1 MVSPNWIGDTLVFA
15 SDQGATFPDH
25 ADGQANLWALD
36 ALGSGEPKQITHHG
50 TAEGYVR
57 DPASD
62 GERIVY
68 HARGVLYLLTA
79 LDAAPT
85 ALDVTLGGALA
96 TRRSRA
102 LAPTERLN
110 EVRPDQGGDSSVV
123 EWRGK
128 VFQLAHREGPARA
141 VVADSGVRARLP
153 RLLGRSG
160 SAIVVSDAA
169 GADRLEIH
177 DLSGATAVRIVD
189 ADVGRV
195 VGLEASPTGDVAIAL
210 SRDGRVHRV
219 DVASAQTRE
228 VARSDEGEVASVA
241 FSPDGRYVVW
251 AQPTRLEQLHQLV
264 GLDLSRDDAEPVTLT
279 SGRFADTSPSFS
291 RDGKHLL
298 FLSARTFDPS
308 YDQHSFDMSFVAAV
322 RPYLVPLTATEAAP
336 FGPSAE
342 GWRISAPDAPAA
354 DGPPSGTTA
363 EGSGEGAA
371 AVTCPDWDVEG
382 FEERIVAFPVPSAGY
397 RELRAAHDGVLWI
410 HESAERGVLG
420 TSRAGVTDEPA
431 DLLEYFSFPKRKLE
445 VLGKADG
452 YAPSGDGRRV
462 VVREKEALSVRP
474 ADRAVKPDDADHVAI
489 DVGRLHFELD
499 PVAEWRQMFEETV
512 RLMTDNFWRADM
524 DGVDW
529 AGVVDLYRPLLERI
543 ASYDDLVDVLWEVIG
558 ELNTSHAYVMPPVE
572 AGDLSRRLG
581 KLGADLSPADGGW
594 RIDRILP
601 GESSDPEARSPLRA
615 AGVGANEGDVVVAV
629 GGRAVDPRFG
639 PAASL
644 LGVADQPVE
653 LTIRAG
659 DAAGSDSDRRV
670 VVVPLATEETL
681 RYQDWV
687 RGRAAYVAEHGGGRL
702 GYVHIP
708 DMMGVGWAQLFRSLR
723 QATQREGLIV
733 DVRYNRGGHT
743 SQLVIEQLARR
754 PIGWAVARGVGS
766 FETYPDNSPRG
777 PVVFVTNENAG
788 SDGDIVNAAAQA
800 LGIGPVVG
808 VRTWGGV
815 VGIDGRFDLVDGTV
829 VTQPRFAFWLKGK
842 EWGVENHGVDPDIE
856 VEIAPAEL
864 LHEAESD
871 RQLDRAIEEALTRL
885 EAQPAAG
892 PPPMPPPKVRPT
904 A

>member
-1 MVSPNWIGDTLVFA
+1 M
-15 SDQGATFPDH
+15 
-25 ADGQANLWALD
+25 
-36 ALGSGEPKQITHHG
+36 
-50 TAEGYVR
+50 
-57 DPASD
+57 
-62 GERIVY
+62 
-68 HARGVLYLLTA
+68 
-79 LDAAPT
+79 
-85 ALDVTLGGALA
+85 
-96 TRRSRA
+96 
-102 LAPTERLN
+102 
-110 EVRPDQGGDSSVV
+110 
-123 EWRGK
+123 
-128 VFQLAHREGPARA
+128 
-141 VVADSGVRARLP
+141 
-153 RLLGRSG
+153 
-160 SAIVVSDAA
+160 
-169 GADRLEIH
+169 
-177 DLSGATAVRIVD
+177 
-189 ADVGRV
+189 
-195 VGLEASPTGDVAIAL
+195 
-210 SRDGRVHRV
+210 
-219 DVASAQTRE
+219 
-228 VARSDEGEVASVA
+228 
-241 FSPDGRYVVW
+241 
-251 AQPTRLEQLHQLV
+251 
-264 GLDLSRDDAEPVTLT
+264 
-279 SGRFADTSPSFS
+279 
-291 RDGKHLL
+291 
-298 FLSARTFDPS
+298 
-308 YDQHSFDMSFVAAV
+308 
-322 RPYLVPLTATEAAP
+322 
-336 FGPSAE
+336 
-342 GWRISAPDAPAA
+342 
-354 DGPPSGTTA
+354 
-363 EGSGEGAA
+363 
-371 AVTCPDWDVEG
+371 
-382 FEERIVAFPVPSAGY
+382 
-397 RELRAAHDGVLWI
+397 
-410 HESAERGVLG
+410 
-420 TSRAGVTDEPA
+420 
-431 DLLEYFSFPKRKLE
+431 
-445 VLGKADG
+445 
-452 YAPSGDGRRV
+452 
-462 VVREKEALSVRP
+462 RP
-474 ADRAVKPDDADHVAI
+474 ADRAVKPDDADQVAI

-572 AGDLSRRLG
+572 AGDLDRRLG

-601 GESSDPEARSPLRA
+601 GESSDPDARSPLRA

-629 GGRAVDPRFG
+629 GGRPVDPRFG

-659 DAAGSDSDRRV
+659 DAAGSDADRRV

-702 GYVHIP
+702 GYLHIP

-754 PIGWAVARGVGS
+754 PIGWAVARGLGS

-829 VTQPRFAFWLKGK
+829 VTQPRFAFWLQGK